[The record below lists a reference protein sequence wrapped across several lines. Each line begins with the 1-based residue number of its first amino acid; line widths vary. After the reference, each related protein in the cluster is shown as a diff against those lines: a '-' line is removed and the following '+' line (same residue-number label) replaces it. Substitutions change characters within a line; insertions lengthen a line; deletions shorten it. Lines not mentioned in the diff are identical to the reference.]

1 MTRRV
6 PCPPAPGLLED
17 YAARFDDLLPN
28 VAQRRALRGYLHGLL
43 LPRERNKTLTG
54 LAGTEPVLGAQ
65 APPAQRL
72 QWFLSE
78 SPWDAA
84 ALNDRRLALLL
95 ADPATRPHEEGVL
108 IIDETGD
115 RKDGTRTA
123 HVAHQYLG
131 SVGRIAN
138 GIVSVTSLWADEDVY
153 YPLHVAPYTPAKR
166 LPKGKDDPAFRTKP
180 QLAVELIDAAIA
192 AGFTFR
198 AVVADCLYGE
208 HPAVQTALW
217 DGAIPYVMGLRAH
230 RGSWAPADDPHTPED
245 AARVVPWESHRR
257 PGGWTAV
264 VRRFRDGHRETW
276 WAADL
281 RLAGMAPEKTLRL
294 VAVTTDPARLPADST
309 WYLLT
314 NLPHP
319 DAPHAAASPI
329 GPADLV
335 EVARLYGLRMWVE
348 QGYKQMKQELG
359 WADWQVRTD
368 HAIRR
373 HWALVCSAFS
383 FCWWAWSRAPDATA
397 RPVGTT
403 TTDQPMP
410 VANAGRGENVADS
423 RPARRPAERPLAGGP
438 AAGPGLAAPL
448 DPALALVAR
457 LVHATATP
465 AAPGAPRL
473 ALAGAPD

>member
-6 PCPPAPGLLED
+6 PCPAAPGLLED
-17 YAARFDDLLPN
+17 YAAEFDDRLAS
-28 VAQRRALRGYLHGLL
+28 VAQRRALREYLHGLL

-54 LAGTEPVLGAQ
+54 LAGTEPVVGAQ

-78 SPWDAA
+78 AAWDAP
-84 ALNDRRLALLL
+84 ALNERRLEVLLR
-95 ADPATRPHEEGVL
+95 DPATRPHDGGVL
-108 IIDETGD
+108 VIDETGD
-115 RKDGTRTA
+115 RKDGTKTA

-153 YPLHVAPYTPAKR
+153 YPLHVVPYTPARR

-180 QLAVELIDAAIA
+180 QLAVELVDAAIA
-192 AGFTFR
+192 AGFAFR

-208 HPAVQTALW
+208 HPAMQTALW

-230 RGSWAPADDPHTPED
+230 RGSWAPAADPHTPED
-245 AARVVPWESHRR
+245 AARVVPWESPRK
-257 PGGWTAV
+257 PGGWTPV

-281 RLAGMAPEKTLRL
+281 RLIGLGWEKELRL

-319 DAPHAAASPI
+319 AAPHAATSPFT
-329 GPADLV
+329 PATLA
-335 EVARLYGLRMWVE
+335 EVARLYGLRTWVE

-359 WADWQVRTD
+359 WADWQVRSD
-368 HAIRR
+368 RAIRR
-373 HWALVCSAFS
+373 HWALVCAAFS
-383 FCWWAWSRAPDATA
+383 FCWWAWSRAPDGAGV
-397 RPVGTT
+397 PSGTT
-403 TTDQPMP
+403 ASAQPQP
-410 VANAGRGENVADS
+410 VASPGGGKNMAGRRA
-423 RPARRPAERPLAGGP
+423 PRRPAECLLAGGAP
-438 AAGPGLAAPL
+438 AGASLAAPL
-448 DPALALVAR
+448 DPAVALVAR
-457 LVHATATP
+457 LVATAPTT
-465 AAPGAPRL
+465 AAPGA
-473 ALAGAPD
+473 A